1 MPEIIIKIFGSI
13 YIYLTD
19 FIINLANITGG
30 SYYEI
35 NFLFFCVLYPLIFLT
50 SVLYF
55 LIQNLRLFRVKR
67 KVKS

>member
-1 MPEIIIKIFGSI
+1 MSEIIIKIFGSI

-30 SYYEI
+30 SYYEL

-50 SVLYF
+50 SIVYF
-55 LIQNLRLFRVKR
+55 LVQKLRLYKVKR
-67 KVKS
+67 KVKR